1 MSVKGRLLR
10 GLAPFWEP
18 ADVPVGWPR
27 CTIWCTSETM
37 PRRYSVAEARAQLPT
52 ILDEV
57 EAGSKIELT
66 RHGRA
71 VAVVVSMGEY
81 ERLSAE
87 RIDFKDAYARFLK
100 RYQLQEV
107 GLDKRFAKGA
117 RDRSSGRKV
126 EL

>member
-1 MSVKGRLLR
+1 MS
-10 GLAPFWEP
+10 
-18 ADVPVGWPR
+18 
-27 CTIWCTSETM
+27 
-37 PRRYSVAEARAQLPT
+37 RRYSVAEARAQLPT

-57 EAGSKIELT
+57 EAGSKVELT

-71 VAVVVSMGEY
+71 VAVVVSVGEY

-100 RYQLQEV
+100 HHRLKEI
-107 GLDKRFAKGA
+107 GIDERFAKGA